1 MKKIVSA
8 AITLS
13 FITFLHAQINVEF
26 HDIVKL
32 SEQINSESEE
42 IMPLVTN
49 DGKALYFVRSNHK
62 KNVGGPMTG
71 HDIWRSDRVNVNTFS
86 SANNNLKKLNNI
98 GNNAVVGISKSN
110 ESIYV
115 LNAYKQETAEHHGI
129 AKCDIE
135 DGKFGL
141 PKYIEIPGMNFDS
154 DFFGYYIN
162 PSETL
167 LFISMHMPDA
177 MGKEDIYLSIKKDS
191 SWSKPVNLGSEVNS
205 SGFEMSPYLSHDE
218 TRLYFASDGHGGSGS
233 ADIFYCEKIG
243 DGWLNWSKPINLGP
257 HVNSSAFDAYFVES
271 PDSTGYFASNRESF
285 HSDLYALTISITE
298 TKEILEEAVVEEITE
313 TPAEQPT
320 ISEVKVPIEIPAAKN
335 IYFDNNRYSIRE
347 DAKPELDRIV
357 DLMIQTPELKLSIVG
372 HTDQTDVASGNLPL
386 SKKRSHET
394 LKYLVKHGIN
404 SGRIT
409 TDGFGESQPA
419 VKCKDC
425 TEKQLQ
431 QNRRVEF
438 RFFE

>member
-1 MKKIVSA
+1 MKKIILAV
-8 AITLS
+8 ITLS
-13 FITFLHAQINVEF
+13 FTTFLHAQTNVVF
-26 HDIVKL
+26 HDVEKL
-32 SEQINSESEE
+32 PAEINSESEE

-49 DGKALYFVRSNHK
+49 DGKELFFVRANHK

-71 HDIWRSDRVNVNTFS
+71 HDIWKSERLNFNTFS
-86 SANNNLKKLNNI
+86 SPDNNLKKLNNI

-110 ESIYV
+110 TSIYV
-115 LNAYKQETAEHHGI
+115 LNAYKQESTEHHGI
-129 AKCDIE
+129 AKCSIE

-177 MGKEDIYLSIKKDS
+177 MGKEDIYVSTKKDS

-271 PDSTGYFASNRESF
+271 PDSTGYFASNRENF
-285 HSDLYALTISITE
+285 HSDLYALTI
-298 TKEILEEAVVEEITE
+298 
-313 TPAEQPT
+313 T
-320 ISEVKVPIEIPAAKN
+320 ISEIKDIVEEPIIQEVVEPVKELPEIAEVKVAIEIPTAKN

-347 DAKPELDRIV
+347 DAKPELDKIV
-357 DLMIQTPELKLSIVG
+357 DLMIQTPGLKLSIVG
-372 HTDQTDVASGNLPL
+372 HTDQTNVASGNLPL

>member
-177 MGKEDIYLSIKKDS
+177 MGKED
-191 SWSKPVNLGSEVNS
+191 
-205 SGFEMSPYLSHDE
+205 
-218 TRLYFASDGHGGSGS
+218 
-233 ADIFYCEKIG
+233 
-243 DGWLNWSKPINLGP
+243 
-257 HVNSSAFDAYFVES
+257 
-271 PDSTGYFASNRESF
+271 
-285 HSDLYALTISITE
+285 
-298 TKEILEEAVVEEITE
+298 
-313 TPAEQPT
+313 
-320 ISEVKVPIEIPAAKN
+320 
-335 IYFDNNRYSIRE
+335 
-347 DAKPELDRIV
+347 
-357 DLMIQTPELKLSIVG
+357 
-372 HTDQTDVASGNLPL
+372 
-386 SKKRSHET
+386 
-394 LKYLVKHGIN
+394 
-404 SGRIT
+404 
-409 TDGFGESQPA
+409 
-419 VKCKDC
+419 
-425 TEKQLQ
+425 
-431 QNRRVEF
+431 
-438 RFFE
+438 FFL